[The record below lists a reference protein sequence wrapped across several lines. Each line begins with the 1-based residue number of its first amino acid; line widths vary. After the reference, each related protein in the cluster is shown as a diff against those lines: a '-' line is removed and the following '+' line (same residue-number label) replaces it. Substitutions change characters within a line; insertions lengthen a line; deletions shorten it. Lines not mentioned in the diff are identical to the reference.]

1 MTAPAYSGGMSPPVT
16 ATMLDDALR
25 ARGLRATPQRRLVL
39 KAVAELGH
47 ATPEQVCEHVQ
58 GESATLNLS
67 TVYRALDLLE
77 ELGVVS
83 HTHLTHGSPTYQV
96 ADHVDHLHLVCRR
109 CGSITEAD
117 LALAGPLATAVD
129 ERHGFRTDL
138 PHLSLHGVCASCRAA
153 VGEEGV
159 DEGVDAG
166 EPVASSAHHDHGPG
180 SGSKHDHS
188 TLHRS

>member
-1 MTAPAYSGGMSPPVT
+1 MSPVT
-16 ATMLDDALR
+16 ASMLDDALH
-25 ARGLRATPQRRLVL
+25 ARGMRATPQRRLVL

-58 GESATLNLS
+58 GSSSLNLS

-117 LALAGPLATAVD
+117 LGLAEPLARAV
-129 ERHGFRTDL
+129 EKQHGFRTDL
-138 PHLSLHGVCASCRAA
+138 PHLSLHGICAKC
-153 VGEEGV
+153 
-159 DEGVDAG
+159 AG
-166 EPVASSAHHDHGPG
+166 QAG
-180 SGSKHDHS
+180 S
-188 TLHRS
+188 